1 MAIIPA
7 LDRIPHLQSFLEQ
20 CHIRQYPV
28 RTAIVH
34 AGDASD
40 SLFFIVKGSV
50 SVVIEDSE
58 GREMVVAYLKV
69 IFLAKWVYLK
79 KSPSEVRG
87 YALKPPAKSLKLA
100 IANLKKWRVKMRA

>member
-40 SLFFIVKGSV
+40 SLFFT
-50 SVVIEDSE
+50 
-58 GREMVVAYLKV
+58 LK
-69 IFLAKWVYLK
+69 ARC
-79 KSPSEVRG
+79 P
-87 YALKPPAKSLKLA
+87 
-100 IANLKKWRVKMRA
+100 

>member
-7 LDRIPHLQSFLEQ
+7 LDRIPHLQPFLEQ

-40 SLFFIVKGSV
+40 SLFFKI
-50 SVVIEDSE
+50 
-58 GREMVVAYLKV
+58 
-69 IFLAKWVYLK
+69 
-79 KSPSEVRG
+79 
-87 YALKPPAKSLKLA
+87 
-100 IANLKKWRVKMRA
+100 